1 MAAFPQSDKLPIGID
16 CLSMKEYPAFT
27 ASPDAVVDLL
37 SSQRMVRLV
46 TIDGDGIPRIGVH
59 VFVHDGLEVEL
70 HLVSDDP
77 QLDDIRRGSPAVI
90 EVDEV
95 LSTVPSHWMDP
106 ADATHADQFYRC
118 ASLWGAA
125 ETTTETEA
133 VAAHLRGIMARYQPE
148 GQHAPVVADHELYR
162 RPIGRL
168 TLVRVRGTA
177 LRSKFKL
184 AQRTGREDR
193 GAIVRG
199 LEERGGEQDART
211 ARLIDQVTNH
221 G

>member
-1 MAAFPQSDKLPIGID
+1 
-16 CLSMKEYPAFT
+16 MKEYPAFT
-27 ASPDAVVDLL
+27 ASPDEVVDLL
-37 SSQRMVRLV
+37 SSQRMVRLA

-77 QLDDIRRGSPAVI
+77 QLDDVRRGSPAVI

-95 LSTVPSHWMDP
+95 LSSVPSHWMDP

-118 ASLWGAA
+118 ASLWGAT
-125 ETTTETEA
+125 ETTTEPEA

-148 GQHAPVVADHELYR
+148 GRHTPVSADHDLYR

-168 TLVRVRGTA
+168 TIVRVRGTS

-184 AQRTGREDR
+184 AQRTGREDKA
-193 GAIVRG
+193 AIHRG
-199 LEERGGEQDART
+199 LEERRGDLDART
-211 ARLIDQVTNH
+211 LRLIDQATSP